1 MLVHTLKWG
10 ALVLEVVGMLTAS
23 CFGQL
28 KGITI
33 TTVTLTSGILEG
45 SFLAHTVG
53 QLGALLITKSIRSLI
68 VDLTQGDGGFGGGGS
83 ISGCNGGG
91 GSYNTGAVQENE
103 FGVNVGHGIV
113 VIARISD

>member
-1 MLVHTLKWG
+1 MLVHTLKCM
-10 ALVLEVVGMLTAS
+10 AVVLEVVPMLIAS

-28 KGITI
+28 KGISI
-33 TTVTLTSGILEG
+33 TTLNLTSGILEG
-45 SFLAHTVG
+45 SLLAHTVG

-83 ISGCNGGG
+83 SSGCNGGG

-103 FGVNVGHGIV
+103 FGVNEGHGR
-113 VIARISD
+113 VIITRIPD